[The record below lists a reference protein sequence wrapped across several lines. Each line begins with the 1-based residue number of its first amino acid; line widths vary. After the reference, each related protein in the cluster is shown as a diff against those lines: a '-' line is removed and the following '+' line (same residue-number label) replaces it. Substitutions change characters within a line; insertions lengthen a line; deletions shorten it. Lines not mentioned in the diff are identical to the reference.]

1 MDKNSKMYKILGG
14 IVTVVAI
21 VFYIYISINSNNSED
36 VNETSETESSMQVA
50 DSTEP
55 SSSKEEASSKNGV
68 DTNLIFRNKEL
79 LDQHYEKHGI
89 EMGFK
94 SAEEYLEAANKVLEN
109 EDVLHKVE
117 AEDSDDVY
125 YLEETNE
132 FVDVSK
138 DGYIRT
144 YFNPSDGIDYFNRQ

>member
-1 MDKNSKMYKILGG
+1 MYKILGG

>member
-21 VFYIYISINSNNSED
+21 VFYIYISINSSNSED

-55 SSSKEEASSKNGV
+55 SSSKEEVSSKNDV

-132 FVDVSK
+132 FVVVSK